1 MFFYLFIVF
10 FGIPYQ
16 FCEGQILMYRRSY
29 RGGTH
34 CSPRVGV
41 DSRVLPPMHMDSP
54 AASFLPDSE
63 ELHREVVARAEV
75 QIISCRS

>member
-1 MFFYLFIVF
+1 
-10 FGIPYQ
+10 
-16 FCEGQILMYRRSY
+16 MYRRTC

-34 CSPRVGV
+34 CSPWVGV

-63 ELHREVVARAEV
+63 ELHREGVAQAAV